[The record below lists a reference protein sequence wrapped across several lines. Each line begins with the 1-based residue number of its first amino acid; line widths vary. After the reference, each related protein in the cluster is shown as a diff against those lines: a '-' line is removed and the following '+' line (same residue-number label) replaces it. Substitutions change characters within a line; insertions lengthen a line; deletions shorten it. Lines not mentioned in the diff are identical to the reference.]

1 MSVFLRPL
9 THGLRFNRVFAQ
21 ERDRVTKGQD
31 FPRDQSKEY
40 LTEGADYEKVLFI
53 SSNKMLGQ
61 GMSAAFQ
68 SKPEQEFL
76 WAAQL
81 HYSQAV
87 VGVDI
92 FHADVIILD
101 IVDQEEMEQAV
112 KICQSIRLDEQS
124 VKILLLVRPEP
135 AAVRKRA
142 VDTKSAGL
150 ADDFVFYDSSLTYL
164 LAKLEAL

>member
-1 MSVFLRPL
+1 MK
-9 THGLRFNRVFAQ
+9 T
-21 ERDRVTKGQD
+21 
-31 FPRDQSKEY
+31 
-40 LTEGADYEKVLFI
+40 VLFI

-61 GMSAAFQ
+61 GLSTAIQ
-68 SKPEQEFL
+68 SKLEFDFL
-76 WAAQL
+76 WATQL